1 MKNMDANKLKAQALR
16 DYAASFRSTGTRT
29 HDSGWDPKTI
39 ENAALYAEEMAEEL
53 DPTEDTE

>member
-1 MKNMDANKLKAQALR
+1 MDANKLKAQALR